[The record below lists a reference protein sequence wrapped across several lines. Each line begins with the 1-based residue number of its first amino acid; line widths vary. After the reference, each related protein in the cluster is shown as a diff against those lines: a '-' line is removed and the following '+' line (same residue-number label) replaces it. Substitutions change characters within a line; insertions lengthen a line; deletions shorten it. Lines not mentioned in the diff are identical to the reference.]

1 MPTLFGEARTR
12 DALARRVG
20 RLEQVAGVRLVTLG
34 DGAERGVR
42 VLEFR
47 TGTGYEFDVIVDRAM
62 DIGRCAFR
70 GRPLAWQA
78 APGVTGPWYA
88 EPMGLGWFRAWG
100 GGMLVTC
107 GLDHT
112 LLGGVDD
119 ASHFHQ
125 DVRPTEEYG
134 LHGRIGFTPA
144 RLSGYGERWEGD
156 ECYLWAEGLVRQ
168 AAVFGEAL
176 ELRRRIEAQVG
187 ESRFTV
193 HDEVVNVGFDLATH
207 MYLYHVNVGWPV
219 VDDGAE
225 YLIPAGEGTPVAA
238 YPTVNYRRLTA
249 PTPGA
254 SEECYEHEVF
264 AESEETVPV
273 AVVNRRRGIGA
284 YQVYRRGQ
292 FPFHTM
298 WRMLGEGAYAVAMEP
313 TTNRDGGRFDAR
325 ERGELALLA
334 PGEQRRYDLEVG
346 VLDGADEIDAFA
358 VRVDRAQ
365 RQVPQPVGVRTD
377 A

>member
-1 MPTLFGEARTR
+1 MTR
-12 DALARRVG
+12 RALAQRAG
-20 RLEQVAGVRLVTLG
+20 RFEQVAGVRLITLG

-62 DIGRCAFR
+62 DVGRCEFR
-70 GRPLAWQA
+70 GRPLAWLA
-78 APGVTGPWYA
+78 APGIVGPWYA

-107 GLDHT
+107 GLDHI

-119 ASHFHQ
+119 ASQFHQ

-134 LHGRIGFTPA
+134 LHGRMGFAPA
-144 RLSGYGERWEGD
+144 RLTGYGERWEGD
-156 ECYLWAEGLVRQ
+156 ECYLWAEGTVRQ
-168 AAVFGEAL
+168 AAVFGETL
-176 ELRRRIEAQVG
+176 ELRRRIEAKVG

-193 HDEVVNVGFDLATH
+193 DDEVVNAGFDPATH

-225 YLIPAGEGTPVAA
+225 YLIPADDGIPVAE
-238 YPTVNYRRLTA
+238 YPTRAYRRLTG
-249 PTPGA
+249 PTAGA
-254 SEECYEHEVF
+254 REECYEHDVA
-264 AESEETVPV
+264 AEPDETVPV
-273 AVVNRRRGIGA
+273 AVINRERALGV
-284 YQVYRRGQ
+284 YQVYHRDQ

-298 WRMLGEGAYAVAMEP
+298 WRMLGQGAYAVAMEP
-313 TTNRDGGRFDAR
+313 TTNRDAGRFDAR
-325 ERGELALLA
+325 ERGELAFLA
-334 PGEQRRYDLEVG
+334 PGEERHYDLEVG
-346 VLDGADEIDAFA
+346 VLDGLDEIDAFA
-358 VRVDRAQ
+358 NRVDRAQ
-365 RQVPQPVGVRTD
+365 HASLRPARSGTH